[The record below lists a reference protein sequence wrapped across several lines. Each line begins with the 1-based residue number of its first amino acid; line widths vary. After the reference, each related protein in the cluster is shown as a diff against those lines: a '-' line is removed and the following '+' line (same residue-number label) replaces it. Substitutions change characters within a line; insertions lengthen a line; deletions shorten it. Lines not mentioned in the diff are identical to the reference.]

1 VGLEGEGIT
10 LTYDQPGCSCGSQK
24 IRPRTVKHELGHA
37 MGLWHPG
44 QSADLMAGIGVS
56 ECDRNMTARELQF
69 LDYLYRRPAGTT
81 DPDHDPSSAVL
92 LTPVRAL
99 D

>member
-1 VGLEGEGIT
+1 M
-10 LTYDQPGCSCGSQK
+10 S
-24 IRPRTVKHELGHA
+24 
-37 MGLWHPG
+37 
-44 QSADLMAGIGVS
+44 GIGVS